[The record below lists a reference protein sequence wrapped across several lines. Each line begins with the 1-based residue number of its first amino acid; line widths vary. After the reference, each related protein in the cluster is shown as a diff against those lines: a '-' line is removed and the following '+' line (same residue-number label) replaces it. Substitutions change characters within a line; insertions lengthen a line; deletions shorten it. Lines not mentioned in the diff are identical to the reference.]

1 MKITTLILATFREL
15 LSKATLYILLGIS
28 TLILLGTLASLSSEK
43 TDEGVVLKVF
53 GNPVSQPT
61 QLEELAP
68 LVNGMQAGLAK
79 GLFAGIMLFG
89 VFATAGIVPDSL
101 EKGTVD
107 LYLSKPVAR
116 WELLLGKYL
125 GSVAVMLAV
134 ILYFIGGI
142 WLGFGV
148 KIGIWNWEFL
158 LSAFTMTFMFGCIF
172 SMVLFLGVV
181 FRNAAIPIIGCFI
194 YLMFVD
200 NLLANREQILY
211 LLSENKIYRTIL
223 DGLYYVFPQI
233 AGMQKGLQNQIIHKT
248 MEWQPFAQALLSS
261 AAIFGCSTLIIRR
274 RDF

>member
-1 MKITTLILATFREL
+1 MRITTLILATFREL
-15 LSKATLYILLGIS
+15 LSKTTLYILLGIS

-43 TDEGVVLKVF
+43 TGEGVVLKVF
-53 GNPVSQPT
+53 GNPVSPPT

-68 LVNGMQAGLAK
+68 LVNGMQAGLAR
-79 GLFAGIMLFG
+79 GLLAGIMLFG
-89 VFATAGIVPDSL
+89 VFATASIVPDSL

-125 GSVAVMLAV
+125 GSVTVMLAV

-200 NLLANREQILY
+200 NLLQNRETSLY
-211 LLSENKIYRTIL
+211 LLSDNKIYRGIL
-223 DGLYYVFPQI
+223 DGLYYLFPQI

-261 AAIFGCSTLIIRR
+261 SAIFGCSTLIIRG

>member
-28 TLILLGTLASLSSEK
+28 TLVLLGTLVSLSSEE
-43 TDEGVVLKVF
+43 TDDGVMLKVF
-53 GNPVSQPT
+53 GNPVSPPT
-61 QLEELAP
+61 QLEELVP
-68 LVNGMQAGLAK
+68 LVNGMQSGLAG
-79 GLFAGIMLFG
+79 GLFVGIMLFG

-107 LYLSKPVAR
+107 LYLSKAIAR

-125 GSVAVMLAV
+125 GSVAVMLTV
-134 ILYFIGGI
+134 VLYFIGGI

-158 LSAFTMTFMFGCIF
+158 LSAFTMTYMFGCIF

-181 FRNAAIPIIGCFI
+181 FRNAAIPIIGCFV

-200 NLLANREQILY
+200 NLLENREQILY
-211 LLSENKIYRTIL
+211 MLSEDKIYRTIL

-233 AGMQKGLQNQIIHKT
+233 AGMQKGLQNQIVHKT

-261 AAIFGCSTLIIRR
+261 AAIFGCGVLIIRR
-274 RDF
+274 KDF

>member
-1 MKITTLILATFREL
+1 MKIITLILATFREL

-43 TDEGVVLKVF
+43 TDEGIVLRVF
-53 GNPVSQPT
+53 GNPVSPPT

-89 VFATAGIVPDSL
+89 VFATASIVPDSL

-148 KIGIWNWEFL
+148 KIGTWNLQFL

-200 NLLANREQILY
+200 NLLENREQILY

-233 AGMQKGLQNQIIHKT
+233 AGMQKGLENQIVHKT

-261 AAIFGCSTLIIRR
+261 AAIFGCSTVIIRKK
-274 RDF
+274 DF